1 MHSKR
6 GELDYKSMTDEQL
19 VDMFKRGDEIAA
31 AEIYTR
37 YKNTVRLKSR
47 PYFILGA
54 DRDDIVQEGM
64 IGLFKAMRDY
74 SRQADRF
81 SHVRRAMHNAPN
93 NHGNTKRDAPKA
105 CAA

>member
-64 IGLFKAMRDY
+64 IGL
-74 SRQADRF
+74 SR
-81 SHVRRAMHNAPN
+81 P
-93 NHGNTKRDAPKA
+93 
-105 CAA
+105 CATTPPTSRPFFTRSQSYA